1 MSKKQT
7 DNSKSKFSLSDIIR
21 NNRILMIVSF
31 LISFGLW
38 IWVSVEKSPIVQ
50 TVIADVPINL
60 DLSRSVPE
68 QLGLQIFG
76 DKDFK
81 VDVTVSGK
89 KYILASLN
97 KDDIKV
103 SAVTNYVDSSG
114 EKTLQLRYEAVDG
127 SEEFDIISLSK
138 SYIEVYFD
146 IPKQVELPLQAEFTN
161 DINSLIPENC
171 ILGDIIFS
179 KQSITVSGPAAEIN
193 RISKAVAKVN
203 VSEKIEKNTT
213 LIPEIALIT
222 EDNTNLIYSSI
233 DGENNDITMS
243 IPIYKK
249 VTLPAS
255 VTFKNAPASF
265 VSNPL
270 KYSVYPSTVTV
281 AVPIDVATT
290 LESIS
295 VAIIDFA
302 DITGGINTFTFSSS
316 EIVDAIAIDATAPKF
331 RVTVDTSEMATK
343 TVTVSAA
350 DTKIINADTKFDVKN
365 MDNRNLT
372 FTVIGDEDTVKNIDP
387 KDITLTAD
395 LQGIALDEN
404 TKSAVAVAKTSS
416 GKCWICGKNDI
427 RISVTKKVD

>member
-7 DNSKSKFSLSDIIR
+7 DKSKSKFSLSDIIR
-21 NNRILMIVSF
+21 NNRMLMIISF
-31 LISFGLW
+31 LISFALW

-50 TVIADVPINL
+50 NVIADVPVNL
-60 DLSRSVPE
+60 DLTGSVPE

-76 DKDFK
+76 DTDFK

-103 SAVTNYVDSSG
+103 TAVTNYVDSSG
-114 EKTLQLRYEAVDG
+114 EKTLQLRYEVAEG
-127 SEEFDIISLSK
+127 SEDFDIVSLSK

-146 IPKQVELPLQAEFTN
+146 TPKQVELPLQAEFTN
-161 DINSLIPENC
+161 DINSFIPENC

-179 KQSITVSGPAAEIN
+179 KQSITVSGPATEIN
-193 RISKAVAKVN
+193 RISKAVAKAT
-203 VSEKIEKNTT
+203 VSEKLEKNTT
-213 LIPEIALIT
+213 LIPEIALVT

-233 DGENNDITMS
+233 DGENDDITMS
-243 IPIYKK
+243 IPIFKT

-281 AVPIDVATT
+281 AVPIDIAPT
-290 LESIS
+290 LETIS

-302 DITGGINTFTFSSS
+302 DITSGLNTFTVSSS
-316 EIVDAIAIDATAPKF
+316 EIDGVMTTDETASKF
-331 RVTVDTSEMATK
+331 RVTVNASGMATK

-350 DTKIINADTKFDVKN
+350 DAKIINADTNYVVKN
-365 MDNRNLT
+365 TDNRNLT
-372 FTVIGDEDTVKNIDP
+372 FTVIGDEDTIKGINTE
-387 KDITLTAD
+387 DITLTAD
-395 LQGIALDEN
+395 LQGVSITEN
-404 TKSAVAVAKTSS
+404 TNSATAVASVQK
-416 GKCWICGKNDI
+416 GRCWVCGKNDI
-427 RISVTKKVD
+427 RISVTKKDN